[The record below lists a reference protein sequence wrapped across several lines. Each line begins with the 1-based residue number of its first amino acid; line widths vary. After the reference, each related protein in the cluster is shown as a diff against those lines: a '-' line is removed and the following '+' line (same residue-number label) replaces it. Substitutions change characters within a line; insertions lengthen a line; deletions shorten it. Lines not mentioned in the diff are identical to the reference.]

1 MATSKLKVIKK
12 TLRKAID
19 YIANP
24 EKTKDG
30 TLIYSHGCSVE
41 TADREMELTAR
52 QGTGRGDRIAYHLIQ
67 SFAPGDDITPE
78 KALELGI
85 EFARRVT
92 GGKYEFVVSTHIDKD
107 HIHNHIIC
115 APIPGRSE
123 SAITSGQ
130 RVVSC

>member
-85 EFARRVT
+85 
-92 GGKYEFVVSTHIDKD
+92 
-107 HIHNHIIC
+107 
-115 APIPGRSE
+115 
-123 SAITSGQ
+123 
-130 RVVSC
+130 

>member
-52 QGTGRGDRIAYHLIQ
+52 QGTG
-67 SFAPGDDITPE
+67 
-78 KALELGI
+78 
-85 EFARRVT
+85 
-92 GGKYEFVVSTHIDKD
+92 
-107 HIHNHIIC
+107 
-115 APIPGRSE
+115 
-123 SAITSGQ
+123 
-130 RVVSC
+130 